1 MGRFGEHDAQSPILL
16 QFHSGGPIVTARLLV
31 LGWHNVEPTWC
42 FPAAPGK
49 GAAGLAEQLAFLRR
63 TCNVVPLGDAL
74 RALAE
79 GRPLPPRAVAL
90 TFDDGY
96 RDSLELAVP
105 LLERLQLPATFFLVP
120 ELLSGI
126 ARPWWETI
134 AWALSRS
141 RNQEITWEGR
151 TISLRGAAQRRAA
164 NLEISTQLKRR
175 DQAARDAAIEEL
187 TGRCQPAP
195 APGAGDPRSLF
206 MDWGGAGELIRRGF
220 EVASHSHHHAILAM
234 ESREEQARDLSES
247 RLWLQRELDAP
258 IGLLAYPNGLEGD
271 YDAATIEAAR
281 AAGYSHA
288 VTTIGGWNR
297 PGTPAY
303 EVHRFVQQPERGAKG
318 LAIVPLHPV
327 WKHTRSWRDRLR
339 KRLRGRPGPGAG
351 TGVAVE
357 PQR

>member
-1 MGRFGEHDAQSPILL
+1 M
-16 QFHSGGPIVTARLLV
+16 TARLVV

-63 TCNVVPLGDAL
+63 TCNVVPLDAAL
-74 RALAE
+74 RALGE
-79 GRPLPPRAVAL
+79 GRPLPPRAVAV

-96 RDSLELAVP
+96 RDNLELAVP

-134 AWALSRS
+134 AWVLSRS
-141 RNQEITWEGR
+141 RHDAITWEGR
-151 TISLRGAAQRRAA
+151 TVSLRGAAERRAA
-164 NLEISTQLKRR
+164 NLVISAQLKRH
-175 DQAARDAAIEEL
+175 DQAGREAAIAEL
-187 TGRCQPAP
+187 TGRCQPDP
-195 APGAGDPRSLF
+195 EPGAGDPRSLF
-206 MDWGGAGELIRRGF
+206 MDWGGARALVRRGF

-234 ESREEQARDLSES
+234 ERPEEQVRDLAES
-247 RLWLQRELDAP
+247 RRWLQRELDVP
-258 IGLLAYPNGLEGD
+258 VSLLAYPNGLEGD
-271 YDAATIEAAR
+271 YDAGTIEAAR

-303 EVHRFVQQPERGAKG
+303 EIHRFVQQPERGTRG
-318 LAIVPLHPV
+318 LAIVPLHPL
-327 WKHTRSWRDRLR
+327 WKHARGYRDRLR
-339 KRLRGRPGPGAG
+339 KRARRRPGA
-351 TGVAVE
+351 TLQ